1 MFADDSM
8 RPRRSRFGSPAGVL
22 DTAAL
27 VALIA
32 ALSFVFFAGRIE
44 SPWVALA
51 PSALFTAAAASVLLR
66 VRARRR
72 RLHRLALER
81 QAYDLWL
88 ADDLL
93 RAEPAKFQKFALSI
107 LLFQCHWRYLPAEEG
122 GPLLRRDERDGELA
136 LLRRHPSVPVG
147 PQDVL
152 ELIDRARANGRNLL
166 VIATTT
172 TVSNEA
178 RHFAKGLTDVEV
190 CFYDGTE
197 LASMAWDAAC
207 APPVEA
213 LEPYLEQASKL
224 LAARRKARR
233 PRFAQWAVTLRFAMV
248 ALLLT
253 ALSWFTPY
261 RQWYLI
267 CAAVCLAIGG
277 AALLLPG
284 RWPFRRQSR

>member
-8 RPRRSRFGSPAGVL
+8 RPRRSRFGSPAGFL
-22 DTAAL
+22 DTAAV
-27 VALIA
+27 VALVA
-32 ALSFVFFAGRIE
+32 ALSFVFFAGRIQ

-51 PSALFTAAAASVLLR
+51 PSALFTAAATTVLLR

-72 RLHRLALER
+72 RLYRLALER

-136 LLRRHPSVPVG
+136 LLRRHPDAPVG

-152 ELIDRARANGRNLL
+152 ELVDRARANGRSLL
-166 VIATTT
+166 VIATTAVVT
-172 TVSNEA
+172 DEA
-178 RHFAKGLTDVEV
+178 RRFAQELPDVEV
-190 CFYDGTE
+190 CFYDGKE
-197 LASMAWDAAC
+197 LAAMAWDGAC

-213 LEPYLEQASKL
+213 LEPYLERAASL
-224 LAARRKARR
+224 VRARRKAKR
-233 PRFAQWAVTLRFAMV
+233 PRFAQWAVSLRFVAV

-253 ALSWFTPY
+253 ALSWLTPY
-261 RQWYLI
+261 RQWYLVS
-267 CAAVCLAIGG
+267 AAVCLAIGG